1 MVNAFLDN
9 TFFAARMWKREL
21 AILEEI
27 DLMWDLKFRFGSIR
41 TPRNFTLGEGRLLI
55 QIIGDLRPSS
65 YRSW

>member
-1 MVNAFLDN
+1 
-9 TFFAARMWKREL
+9 MWKREL
-21 AILEEI
+21 AILEEM